1 MTSELPVEHTA
12 GGAVLMD
19 GNRLRDET
27 VARIRAEIE
36 SLGSPAVCLATVLVG
51 ADKPSQIYVRMK
63 HRNAE
68 EAGIVSKG
76 VELPATASQF
86 EVEAA
91 VAALVEDP
99 DVHGILV
106 QLPLP
111 DHLDPEPVLAMLPPE
126 KDVDG
131 LTERSLGRL
140 VRGLPGHVPC
150 TPLGVMRLLDRYGV
164 ATAGKRAVVVG
175 RSTLV
180 GLPQVLLLGRKGV
193 DATVT
198 LAHSRTGDLVSVC
211 READI
216 LVAAAGQARM
226 ITAEHVK
233 PGAAVLDVGV
243 SRSESGIVGDV
254 DFDAVQAVAGA
265 ITPMPGGTGPMTI
278 GCLLENTVEAARML
292 GAIAPAT

>member
-1 MTSELPVEHTA
+1 VSDENFERTP
-12 GGAVLMD
+12 GGAILMD

-27 VARIRAEIE
+27 VARLRTEIDA
-36 SLGSPAVCLATVLVG
+36 LGSPAVCLATVLVG
-51 ADKPSQIYVRMK
+51 VDKPSQIYVRMK
-63 HRNAE
+63 QKKAQ
-68 EAGIVSKG
+68 EAGMVSKG
-76 VELPATASQF
+76 VELPETATQAD
-86 EVEAA
+86 VEA
-91 VAALVEDP
+91 VVGELAADP
-99 DVHGILV
+99 SVHGILV

-111 DHLDPEPVLAMLPPE
+111 AHLDPEPVLALLPPE

-131 LTERSLGRL
+131 LTELSMGRL

-164 ATAGKRAVVVG
+164 ATSGKRAVVVG

-180 GLPQVLLLGRKGV
+180 GLPALLLLGRKGV
-193 DATVT
+193 DATAT
-198 LAHSRTGDLVSVC
+198 LAHSRTPDLAAVC

-216 LVAAAGQARM
+216 VIAAAGQARM

-233 PGAAVLDVGV
+233 PGAAVVDVGV

-254 DFDAVQAVAGA
+254 DFDAVQSIAGA

-278 GCLLENTVEAARML
+278 ACLLENTLSAARML
-292 GAIAPAT
+292 DAV